1 MIAPASQPSASDTPP
16 IDLADPYLA
25 AFLAWLLPGAG
36 HFYQGR
42 WGKGGLFMVCILA
55 TFFVGLWMGQ
65 GRVVYASWR
74 PNDQRYAYI
83 CQVGVGLPA
92 LPALV
97 QAMRMKSGEAP
108 YWNGIMAPP
117 LLKGQRLPRQW
128 VEEQVAK
135 GNLDAADFPELSRPE
150 PRDYVEYL
158 CHVEYYTNDRGEVVE
173 QDTDAAPK
181 YLATSSRDSYN
192 QLSDWNL
199 RMGPFFELGTVYTL
213 IAGLLNVLAIFD
225 ALAGPAAPTTAPKH
239 PIDPQAAP
247 GAPATA

>member
-1 MIAPASQPSASDTPP
+1 VNAPASQPAADQPHV
-16 IDLADPYLA
+16 DLRDPYLA

-36 HFYQGR
+36 HFYQRR
-42 WGKGGLFMVCILA
+42 WGKGGLFMVCILT

-97 QAMRMKSGEAP
+97 QAMRLKSGEAP
-108 YWNGIMAPP
+108 FWNGAMAPP
-117 LLKGQRLPRQW
+117 FLPGQRLPRKW
-128 VEEQVAK
+128 VADQVAK
-135 GNLDAADFPELSRPE
+135 GNLDASDFPELSRAE
-150 PRDYVEYL
+150 PADYVEYL
-158 CHVEYYTNDRGEVVE
+158 CHAEYYTNQRGEPAVQYSDE
-173 QDTDAAPK
+173 APK
-181 YLATSSRDSYN
+181 FMPSASTREPYN

-199 RMGPFFELGTVYTL
+199 QMGPYFELGTVYTL

-225 ALAGPAAPTTAPKH
+225 ALAGPAPPTTPAKH
-239 PIDPQAAP
+239 PDPKP
-247 GAPATA
+247 APAGAVATA

>member
-1 MIAPASQPSASDTPP
+1 LNAPDSQPAAGQPHV
-16 IDLADPYLA
+16 DLRDPYLA

-36 HFYQGR
+36 HFYQRR
-42 WGKGGLFMVCILA
+42 WGKGGLFMVCILT

-97 QAMRMKSGEAP
+97 QAMRLKSGEAP
-108 YWNGIMAPP
+108 YWDGIMTPP
-117 LLKGQRLPRQW
+117 FLPGQPLPRAW
-128 VEEQVAK
+128 VEQQVEK
-135 GNLDAADFPELSRPE
+135 HNLDAEDFPDLAHPDPAQSIT
-150 PRDYVEYL
+150 YL
-158 CHVEYYTNDRGEVVE
+158 YRIEARKRFDGR
-173 QDTDAAPK
+173 TDFQMTDKAPK
-181 YLATSSRDSYN
+181 LAATNERDPYN

-199 RMGPFFELGTVYTL
+199 RMGPYFELGTVYTL

-225 ALAGPAAPTTAPKH
+225 ALAGPAPPTPPAKH
-239 PIDPQAAP
+239 PDLKPTPGGAA
-247 GAPATA
+247 AVA

>member
-1 MIAPASQPSASDTPP
+1 MTAPATQPSATDAPQV
-16 IDLADPYLA
+16 DLADPYLA

-108 YWNGIMAPP
+108 YWNGVMAPP
-117 LLKGQRLPRQW
+117 LLEGQRMPRQW

-135 GNLDAADFPELSRPE
+135 HNLDAEDFPDLRRSE
-150 PRDYVEYL
+150 PRDYVTYL
-158 CHVEYYTNDRGEVVE
+158 RSDVEREIS
-173 QDTDAAPK
+173 PK
-181 YLATSSRDSYN
+181 LASTSSRDPYN

-199 RMGPFFELGTVYTL
+199 RLGPFFELGTVYTL

-225 ALAGPAAPTTAPKH
+225 ALAGPAAPTTAGKH
-239 PIDPQAAP
+239 PTEPQTVP
-247 GAPATA
+247 GAA